1 STHVAVILIELL
13 LESNIFRKSMLLYYR
28 SLSIL
33 CVNAGTATRSRRQ
46 DRGGDPSMTFDKNPF
61 PEGDAD
67 RHALWEMLVRRDIDA
82 FLGQDWAMVEDDF
95 IAESFFGMHAHFLN
109 NADAWRL
116 QFPRLAIYRD
126 EWLRQAKETAAT
138 KFAEPLREAL
148 FRVTNMRDIDVDGD
162 RAVLHKKFDGSVA
175 KADGGVDRLKWQTLY
190 FCRKVGGRW
199 KIAGFVGYMPY
210 PLGS

>member
-1 STHVAVILIELL
+1 
-13 LESNIFRKSMLLYYR
+13 
-28 SLSIL
+28 
-33 CVNAGTATRSRRQ
+33 
-46 DRGGDPSMTFDKNPF
+46 MTFDKNPF
-61 PEGDAD
+61 PSGDAD

-82 FLGQDWAMVEDDF
+82 FIGQDWPMVEDDF
-95 IAESFFGMHAHFLN
+95 VAESFFGMHAHFLA

-116 QFPRLAIYRD
+116 QFPRLEIYRD

-148 FRVTNMRDIDVDGD
+148 FRVTNLRDIDVDGD
-162 RAVLHKKFDGSVA
+162 RAVLHKKFDGTVA

-190 FCRKVGGRW
+190 FCRKVGGSW

-210 PLGS
+210 PLGG